1 MTFKRDNINRVSVA
15 RKLIN
20 MPRVSQE
27 KNVHLW
33 LMPVLQRGSSIK
45 VGDMDFTSSW
55 FFPSSFAPL
64 GRSSYPGTKEAQDL
78 AAFLFGSNSLFLSQ
92 RSKTIKFQGE
102 EICNGEFDTV
112 NMPAMLNTIN
122 FMYLCYSLMPVLQW
136 NSSIKVVFFPF
147 PIQGVGWT

>member
-1 MTFKRDNINRVSVA
+1 MTFKRDNIDRVSVA

-27 KNVHLW
+27 KKCAPLVDACFAE
-33 LMPVLQRGSSIK
+33 GSSIK

-64 GRSSYPGTKEAQDL
+64 GRSSYPGTEEAQDL
-78 AAFLFGSNSLFLSQ
+78 AAFLFGSNSIFSSQ
-92 RSKTIKFQGE
+92 SSKTIKFQGE

-112 NMPAMLNTIN
+112 NMPAVLNTIN
-122 FMYLCYSLMPVLQW
+122 FMHLCYSLMPVLQW
-136 NSSIKVVFFPF
+136 NSSIKVFFSPV
-147 PIQGVGWT
+147 QSKV